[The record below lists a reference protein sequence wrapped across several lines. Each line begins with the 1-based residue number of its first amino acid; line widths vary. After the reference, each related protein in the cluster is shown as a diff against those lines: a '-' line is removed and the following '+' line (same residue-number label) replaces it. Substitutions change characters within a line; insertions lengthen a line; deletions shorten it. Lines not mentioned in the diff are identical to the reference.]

1 MKKIFFVI
9 VATLL
14 CLSSWAQQ
22 RTVLI
27 EQFSNAS
34 CPTCAAFSPQV
45 YDFADQ
51 NPANA
56 VVITYHVPFPYTH
69 DSLHYESPTDA
80 LARSGKYNVAGTP
93 TSVMDGGFYNG
104 STSTLLNSLASRI
117 SQRIAVDPQYQ
128 IQIKNLQL
136 NNGKVNGSVVFTSAA
151 DNSAANAK
159 GYIVLLERG
168 VPKTA
173 YLASPGRNAESV
185 YRNVMRSIFPT
196 ASGVTLVN
204 KQIGGADSIA
214 LDIATTNVKS
224 LSQLRVVAFV
234 QNDAN
239 KEIYQ
244 ANYSD
249 LQGSTTGVEDFETFT
264 GTWGYDVAGKQYHA
278 TFSTPVSRGSIVI
291 TDITGK
297 KVLTQEI
304 SGQTAVL
311 DVAALPSGIYIATV
325 HSEAISHTTKLWVE

>member
-1 MKKIFFVI
+1 MKKIFLI
-9 VATLL
+9 TSAILL

-22 RTVLI
+22 RRVLI

-69 DSLHYESPTDA
+69 DSLHYESPADA
-80 LARSGKYNVAGTP
+80 LSRSGKYNVAGTP
-93 TSVMDGGFYNG
+93 TSVIDGGSYNG
-104 STSTLLNSLASRI
+104 STSVLLSSLALRI
-117 SQRIAVDPQYQ
+117 NQRIAVAPQYQ
-128 IQIKNLQL
+128 IEIKNLQL
-136 NNGKVNGSVVFTSAA
+136 NNGKVTGSVVFTSAA
-151 DNSAANAK
+151 NNTAANIKA
-159 GYIVLLERG
+159 YVVLLERG

-185 YRNVMRSIFPT
+185 YKNVMRSIFPST
-196 ASGVTLVN
+196 SGATLVN
-204 KQIGGADSIA
+204 KQLGGADSIA

-224 LSQLRVVAFV
+224 LSQLRVVAFI
-234 QNDAN
+234 QNDAS
-239 KEIYQ
+239 KEVYQ

-249 LQGSTTGVEDFETFT
+249 LQGTTTSVEDIETFT
-264 GTWGYDVAGKQYHA
+264 GTWGYDVVGKQYHA
-278 TFSTPVSRGSIVI
+278 AFSAPVVEGSIVV

-297 KVLTQEI
+297 EVLTQPI
-304 SGQTAVL
+304 SGQTTVL
-311 DVAALPSGIYIATV
+311 NVAALSSGFYLATV
-325 HSEAISHTTKLWVE
+325 RNGAISHTTKLWVQ